1 MNCNECLEEL
11 STTSL
16 REIPS
21 DSAVMRHCATCPDC
35 ARLTTQ
41 LREREYDTASVL
53 NNLPPMTSAIGIS
66 ASAASLSKRR
76 RVGRVVVV
84 LSGVAS
90 ALIIW
95 AVGATMVVPAMFRSG
110 VMGSPAGGLHTE
122 TIHLA
127 CLSAEQA
134 ADIIH
139 PYVRSRGSTY
149 YTPTSGIHAIT
160 VRGTSVEIARS
171 QELIGEFENDARAGC
186 HVDLGSQLRNLEGQ
200 LDQAAAEARTERAAE
215 RAADRAAAAA
225 KDLEGTSAKPVVAGT
240 PPDKK

>member
-1 MNCNECLEEL
+1 MNCSECLEEL
-11 STTSL
+11 ATRSL

-41 LREREYDTASVL
+41 LREREYDTASIL
-53 NNLPPMTSAIGIS
+53 NNLPPMTSSTGVAET
-66 ASAASLSKRR
+66 AVALSHRR

-95 AVGATMVVPAMFRSG
+95 AVAATMIFPAMFRSG
-110 VMGSPAGGLHTE
+110 VMGSPVGGLHTE
-122 TIHLA
+122 TIRLA

-149 YTPTSGIHAIT
+149 YTPRSGIHAIT
-160 VRGTSVEIARS
+160 VRGTSIEIARA

-186 HVDLGSQLRNLEGQ
+186 HVDLGSQLRELEGA
-200 LDQAAAEARTERAAE
+200 LDGAVAGARAATQ
-215 RAADRAAAAA
+215 AAAAA
-225 KDLEGTSAKPVVAGT
+225 KDLGGAAARPVIAGT
-240 PPDKK
+240 AADKK